1 MNQSSNQSMKLRQSG
16 FQPSRKSFMDLSYT
30 VETAKY
36 CTWLVFFGSF
46 LPLLFFLL
54 LFFNRPRN
62 RFGLKVRGRGSI
74 IQLCRLFRAGLR

>member
-1 MNQSSNQSMKLRQSG
+1 MNQLFNQSMKLRQSD

-46 LPLLFFLL
+46 FSLFFFSFVIFLIDL
-54 LFFNRPRN
+54 EI
-62 RFGLKVRGRGSI
+62 VSV
-74 IQLCRLFRAGLR
+74 

>member
-1 MNQSSNQSMKLRQSG
+1 MNQLFNQSMKLRQSD

-46 LPLLFFLL
+46 LALFFFSFIFLIDL
-54 LFFNRPRN
+54 EI
-62 RFGLKVRGRGSI
+62 VSV
-74 IQLCRLFRAGLR
+74 